1 MDKTNRPRGREKN
14 VTGGGAGIHKR
25 GDGLGGGP
33 VGNQGGYA
41 GRKPQGGAQDG
52 GSGNKGI
59 LGSILGSALGGGQQS
74 FGGAPPGNINPNQFG
89 GMGGGPGN
97 IFTPFTT
104 SPNRRR
110 NSGCGCG
117 CLILIIIVLFLFL
130 GGGSMLTNM
139 FSMMGSGVPSSS
151 PLYGGYYGGSGNYAG
166 YSTGGGYTE
175 QTSGGMSDLLGQ
187 LLGGV
192 DTSSYSSSPWDG
204 GNTGTLNYSVA
215 NGSRAKR
222 TVIRGNGQDTVTIMV
237 YMCGTDLESNGG
249 MATSDLQEMAAASI
263 SDNVNLIV
271 FTGGCKRWK
280 NNIVSNQVN
289 QIYRIKDGGLTC
301 LNQNAGNNTM
311 TNPETLSNYIR
322 WCASNF
328 PADRNELIFWDHGG
342 GSISGYGYDE
352 KHPNSGSMTLAGIN
366 TALSNAGVEFDFIG
380 FDACLMATLENAL
393 MLSKYADYMIAS
405 EETEPGVGWYYTN
418 WLTALSQNTSM
429 PTLEIGKQIT
439 DDFVNVCAQK
449 CPGQQTTLS
458 VVDLAELETTV
469 PDMLSD
475 FSESTSKLIQG
486 KNYKL
491 VSNARSQTREF
502 AQSQSIDQVDLIN
515 LADNIGTVESKK
527 LSKTL
532 TSAVKYNLTSS
543 NMTHAYGL
551 SIYFPYKRT
560 SKVDTMLQTY
570 EKIGMDEDYARCI
583 SQFAGM
589 AVSGQA
595 VSGGTGS
602 PLGSLLGTLGT
613 SSGGIDADTITQI
626 LSGLSGG
633 NYGGV
638 SGLTSSNTN
647 FLSEL
652 LGGGRSIDDTVEY
665 LESNMINENNL
676 VWSEN
681 DESQT
686 VLNLS
691 SKEWDLIQNLE
702 LNMFYDDGEGFID
715 LGLDNVYEFD
725 DDGNLLG
732 ENDNTWLSINGQ
744 PVAYYFMSDIDDGES
759 YTILGR
765 VPAMLNGVRV
775 DLILSFDSANPNGRI
790 LGARTDYDEETTETV
805 ARGLTELKAG
815 DKLEFLCDYY
825 SYDGEYQD
833 SYYLGEPMTVTDNM
847 EISNTDVGGKTKATY
862 RITDIYNKQYWTPPM
877 P

>member
-14 VTGGGAGIHKR
+14 VTGGGAGVHRR
-25 GDGLGGGP
+25 GEGLGTGKP
-33 VGNQGGYA
+33 VGNA
-41 GRKPQGGAQDG
+41 GRPPQGGNSG
-52 GSGNKGI
+52 GNGL
-59 LGSILGSALGGGQQS
+59 LGSMLGSALGGGQQG
-74 FGGAPPGNINPNQFG
+74 FGGAPPGNVNPNQFG
-89 GMGGGPGN
+89 GMGGMLGPFISG
-97 IFTPFTT
+97 
-104 SPNRRR
+104 PNRRR

-117 CLILIIIVLFLFL
+117 CLILIIIVLFLFF
-130 GGGSMLTNM
+130 GGASMLSNM
-139 FSMMGSGVPSSS
+139 FSMMGTGVPNSS
-151 PLYGGYYGGSGNYAG
+151 PLYGGYYGGSGNYSS
-166 YSTGGGYTE
+166 YGGYTE
-175 QTSGGMSDLLGQ
+175 QTSGGMSDLLGS
-187 LLGGV
+187 LLGG
-192 DTSSYSSSPWDG
+192 TNTGSYASSPWNG

-215 NGSRAKR
+215 SGSREKR

-249 MATSDLQEMAAASI
+249 MATSDMQEMAAASL
-263 SDNVNLIV
+263 SDNINLIV
-271 FTGGCKRWK
+271 FTGGCKRWR
-280 NNIVSNQVN
+280 NNILSNQVN
-289 QIYRIKDGGLTC
+289 QIYQIKDGGLVC
-301 LNQNAGNNTM
+301 LNQNAGNESM
-311 TNPETLSNYIR
+311 TNPDTLANYIR
-322 WCASNF
+322 WCSSNF

-352 KHPNSGSMTLAGIN
+352 KHPNSGSMTLSGIN
-366 TALSNAGVEFDFIG
+366 QALSEANVEFDFIG

-429 PTLEIGKQIT
+429 PTLEIGKQIS
-439 DDFVNVCAQK
+439 DDFVSVCAQK

-458 VVDLAELETTV
+458 AVDLAELETTV
-469 PDMLSD
+469 PDALSD
-475 FSESTSKLIQG
+475 FSEATSKMIQG
-486 KNYKL
+486 NNYKA

-502 AQSQSIDQVDLIN
+502 AQSSNIDQVDLIN
-515 LADNIGTVESKK
+515 LADNIDTSESKK

-551 SIYFPYKRT
+551 SIYFPYKRA
-560 SKVDTMLQTY
+560 SKVDDMLETY

-589 AVSGQA
+589 SVSGQA

-602 PLGSLLGTLGT
+602 PLGSLLGTLGN
-613 SSGGIDADTITQI
+613 SGGASMNADTIAQI
-626 LSGLSGG
+626 LNGLAGG
-633 NYGGV
+633 SYGGI
-638 SGLTSSNTN
+638 SGLTSSNTG
-647 FLSEL
+647 FLSSL
-652 LGGGRSIDDTVEY
+652 LGEGRSLDDTVQY
-665 LESNMINENNL
+665 LEDNIIDENNI

-681 DESQT
+681 SGGQT
-686 VLNLS
+686 VLKLS
-691 SKEWDLIQNLE
+691 SKEWDLVQNLE
-702 LNMFYDDGEGFID
+702 LNMFYDDGEGFVD

-725 DDGNLLG
+725 NDGNLIG

-765 VPAMLNGVRV
+765 VPAMLNGTRV
-775 DLILSFDSANPNGRI
+775 DLILSFDSENPNGRI

-805 ARGLTELKAG
+805 AKGLTELKAG
-815 DKLEFLCDYY
+815 DRLDFLCDYY
-825 SYDGEYQD
+825 SYDGTYQD

-847 EISNTDVGGKTKATY
+847 QISNTDIGGSTKATY